1 MKKLFKISVIAAVML
16 FAGTMAHAQKVGY
29 VNFKAMVDAMP
40 ETKGVQTQLQAYQ
53 KQFADQ
59 FQGMQTEYN
68 TKVADYQKN
77 SSTMNDATRTAKA
90 NEIQDIERRMQDFNN
105 TAQQQINTKADELSK
120 PLITKVKDAI
130 TAVAKEKGYAYVLN
144 TTQIDLIVSPEA
156 DDLSPA
162 VKAKLGIK

>member
-1 MKKLFKISVIAAVML
+1 MKKLLKVAAIAAVML
-16 FAGTMAHAQKVGY
+16 FAGTLAHAQKVGY
-29 VNFKAMVDAMP
+29 VNFKAVVDALP

-68 TKVADYQKN
+68 TKVTDFQKN
-77 SSTMNDATRTAKA
+77 NGAMNDATRTAKA

-120 PLITKVKDAI
+120 PLIAKAKDAI
-130 TAVAKEKGYAYVLN
+130 TAIAKEKGYAYVLN
-144 TTQIDLIVSPEA
+144 TSQVDLIVSPDA
-156 DDLSPA
+156 DDLMPA